1 MRKTTR
7 TWSAV
12 LGGLLLAACSDPGPR
27 AMAPTPPLAASK
39 TLEKKG
45 HAQVVSASGD
55 IAAAVAQYR
64 ALLGDPLNAA
74 TRGEQAAG
82 RREINWDG
90 VPAAFTNTDTFPGDF
105 FNARSPRGVLFT
117 TGGTG
122 FRVSDNG
129 FTDVNAAYAGEF
141 NVFSA
146 PRLFAS
152 IGSNSMDVN
161 FVVAGSSTPAHVA
174 GFGVVFADV
183 ERPHKTTLEYF
194 NAEGKRL
201 LELAAPLRSDE
212 RGLSFVGAAF
222 DEPVI
227 ARVRITTGDAPIGAT
242 TVDNVSVPGKGKH
255 DRPVKGKKHDLV
267 VMDDFLYGEPHA
279 IN

>member
-1 MRKTTR
+1 MRQTTR
-7 TWSAV
+7 TWSALV
-12 LGGLLLAACSDPGPR
+12 GALLLSACGDSGPR
-27 AMAPTPPLAASK
+27 VMAPTPPLAASK
-39 TLEKKG
+39 TLQKKG

-64 ALLGDPLNAA
+64 TLLGDPLNGAKS
-74 TRGEQAAG
+74 GEQPAG

-90 VPAAFTNTDTFPGDF
+90 VPGAFTNTDAFPGDF

-117 TGGTG
+117 SGGTG

-152 IGSNSMDVN
+152 IGSNRMDVN
-161 FVVAGSSTPAHVA
+161 FVVAGSSTPALVT

-201 LELAAPLRSDE
+201 LEVAAPLRSDE

-227 ARVRITTGDAPIGAT
+227 ARVRITTGEAPIGAT

-255 DRPVKGKKHDLV
+255 DPPPKGKKHDLV

-279 IN
+279 ID